1 MNKKGF
7 SIIEALSAAAVLITA
22 CVYIFSL
29 SSVSSRASSRCA
41 EISGNIWAAQGYME
55 KAMGTAFADLASSE
69 SLAVVQTDEDTK
81 VLHVVVNGY
90 EIRAIRSKHE

>member
-1 MNKKGF
+1 
-7 SIIEALSAAAVLITA
+7 
-22 CVYIFSL
+22 
-29 SSVSSRASSRCA
+29 
-41 EISGNIWAAQGYME
+41 ME

-81 VLHVVVNGY
+81 ALHVVVNGY